1 MSDFASAAAGQGTAI
16 NLSLVSHTNAGKTTL
31 VRTLLGQDVGEVR
44 DAAHVTDEATPY
56 VLLQDGGDT
65 LLLWDTPGFGD
76 TARLLKRLKL
86 SRNPLG
92 WFLTQV
98 WTGSASGR
106 SGPASRRCVTRA
118 TTPTSSS
125 IW

>member
-1 MSDFASAAAGQGTAI
+1 VNDPAAIAGDATAI
-16 NLSLVSHTNAGKTTL
+16 NLSLISHTNAGKTTL

-44 DAAHVTDEATPY
+44 DAAHVTGEATPY

-86 SRNPLG
+86 SRNPVG
-92 WFLTQV
+92 
-98 WTGSASGR
+98 
-106 SGPASRRCVTRA
+106 
-118 TTPTSSS
+118 
-125 IW
+125 